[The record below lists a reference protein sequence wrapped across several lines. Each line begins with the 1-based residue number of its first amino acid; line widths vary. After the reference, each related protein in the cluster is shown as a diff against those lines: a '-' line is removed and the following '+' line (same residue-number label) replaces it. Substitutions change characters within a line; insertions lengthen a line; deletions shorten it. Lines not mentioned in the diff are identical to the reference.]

1 MNMADLSKYCI
12 NVQYLVFA
20 ANPLKRRGL
29 VFAAA
34 KRRDYAE
41 TSEKTRGAGRKVAP
55 DLFLIGS
62 TLIVFLDRFIAPSL
76 KLDSEQFY
84 RARVLA
90 FIALA
95 YVPILVA
102 VALYLLTLAPVPLSY
117 GLGAAAYITILD
129 ALCASALIMLKTR
142 GRYELCTHLVCG
154 VVMGAVTAGIIVTGG
169 PVLSPTV
176 PVSLVAIIL
185 AFILG
190 GRRMG
195 MIWTWIVLAMHS
207 LLLVLGVVLGPFP
220 QWLNLEYPAVYH
232 IVHWLVMY
240 TAIMGMM
247 IIFDAINARLKRER
261 DAERERFAHLAS
273 HDSLTQLA
281 NRLMFDDNLRLA
293 VARTQRHRH
302 SLALFFIDLDGFKP
316 INDTYGHEMGD
327 RVLQVV
333 AARLQ
338 THFRNIDTVARLG
351 GDEFAIVVEDLDD
364 ESHVVQLAQK
374 IVSLLSDPME
384 SLPPEIKLGGSIG
397 VALYP
402 QHAQDAEKL
411 VRYADTAMYQAKRSR
426 DSYRIFDA
434 SML

>member
-1 MNMADLSKYCI
+1 LE
-12 NVQYLVFA
+12 
-20 ANPLKRRGL
+20 KRE
-29 VFAAA
+29 AQ
-34 KRRDYAE
+34 
-41 TSEKTRGAGRKVAP
+41 GRHSAP

-76 KLDSEQFY
+76 KLDLEQLY

-90 FIALA
+90 AIALA
-95 YVPILVA
+95 YSLILAV
-102 VALYLLTLAPVPLSY
+102 VALYLLTLAPIPLSY
-117 GLGAAAYITILD
+117 GIGATLLIAVFD
-129 ALCASALIMLKTR
+129 GFCVGALIMLKAR
-142 GRYELCTHLVCG
+142 GRYELCAHMVCG
-154 VVMGAVTAGIIVTGG
+154 VVMGAVTAGIIVSGG

-185 AFILG
+185 AFVLG

-195 MIWTWIVLAMHS
+195 MIWTWIVLATHA
-207 LLLVLGVVLGPFP
+207 LLLVLVATVGPFP
-220 QWLNLEYPAVYH
+220 QWLDVNYPAAYH
-232 IVHWLVMY
+232 ILHWLVTY
-240 TAIMGMM
+240 SVIMGMM

-261 DAERERFAHLAS
+261 DAERSRFEHLAS

-281 NRLMFDDNLRLA
+281 NRHMFDDNLRLA
-293 VARTQRHRH
+293 VARAQRHRN
-302 SLALFFIDLDGFKP
+302 SLALFFIDLDGFKQ
-316 INDTYGHEMGD
+316 INDNYGHEMGD

-364 ESHVVQLAQK
+364 ESRVVPLAQK
-374 IVSLLSDPME
+374 IVALLSDPME
-384 SLPPEIKLGGSIG
+384 SLPPEVRLGGSIG
-397 VALYP
+397 VAIYP

-426 DSYRIFDA
+426 DSYRIFDG